1 MEEQGKGF
9 ITVNVRTAG
18 GALPVEG
25 ASVTVS
31 TSDGMNSTVVAVM
44 LTDSGGASEII
55 ALPAPPRS
63 DSQSPGNGPVCS
75 YYTIDTGREGYYSAV
90 NTNVPVFDGVT
101 SVQPVFLV
109 PLAGGIPIPPTE
121 LTRFSDTGIGNGPEG

>member
-1 MEEQGKGF
+1 MEEMGKGF

-25 ASVTVS
+25 AMITIS
-31 TSDGMNSTVVAVM
+31 TSDGINSTVVAVM
-44 LTDSGGASEII
+44 LTDSSGASEII
-55 ALPAPPRS
+55 SLPAPPRS
-63 DSQSPGNGPVCS
+63 ESRSPGNEPVCS
-75 YYTIDTGREGYYSAV
+75 YYTVDTGRDGYYSVV

-109 PLAGGIPIPPTE
+109 PLAGGIPIPPAE
-121 LTRFSDTGIGNGPEG
+121 LSRFDDAGSNNGL

>member
-9 ITVNVRTAG
+9 ITVNVRTAD

-31 TSDGMNSTVVAVM
+31 TSDGINSTVVAVM
-44 LTDSGGASEII
+44 FTDSGGISEVVS
-55 ALPAPPRS
+55 LPAPSRS
-63 DSQSPGNGPVCS
+63 ESQSPGNEPVCS
-75 YYTIDTGREGYYSAV
+75 YYTIDTGRTGFYSVV

-101 SVQPVFLV
+101 SVQQVLLV
-109 PLAGGIPIPPTE
+109 PLAGGIPIPPSE
-121 LTRFSDTGIGNGPEG
+121 LTRFSNAGQGNGL